1 MDMKLNLK
9 TGGFIQRQRRLLIIG
24 IAVLAML
31 SVVGLS
37 WAGRLNL
44 MRIFSPGT
52 SATTAAVVPQGGDSS
67 DPEEKAKGKHGWGS
81 PPQSSIQRGIITY
94 FDPSGAV
101 ARRGNLTVY
110 RKYPNQIRV
119 DVEQDG
125 LIQTQGIDTG
135 SPWQARSAASLTD
148 AQNRDIRG
156 WLRIWPDH
164 LFIARSSGGAY
175 RELGQ
180 TIEQARPGPPGHR
193 ILYPRPDRVLDLVE
207 VDDDISPPGSSSN
220 RGGEKRTVSYLVDRE
235 RSVVYAARWLEPDD
249 PTQSADSTAPSTEIR
264 IDFGDWKRVGGVL
277 WPMRITRY
285 LGGRLDWNVELREV
299 LVNQQLPAAI
309 FQMP

>member
-1 MDMKLNLK
+1 MKVK
-9 TGGFIQRQRRLLIIG
+9 STMRGFTRQHRRLLITSVAAL
-24 IAVLAML
+24 AVLLVA
-31 SVVGLS
+31 GLG
-37 WAGRLNL
+37 WPGRLNL
-44 MRIFSPGT
+44 MRILSPGT

-101 ARRGNLTVY
+101 ARRAILTVY

-164 LFIARSSGGAY
+164 LFITRSAGGAY

-180 TIEQARPGPPGHR
+180 AIEQARPGPPGHR

-207 VDDDISPPGSSSN
+207 VDDDISPPGSNSN
-220 RGGEKRTVSYLVDRE
+220 QGGEKRTVSYLVDRE

-249 PTQSADSTAPSTEIR
+249 PTQSADSTAASTDIR

-285 LGGRLDWNVELREV
+285 VGGRLDWNVELREV
-299 LVNQQLPAAI
+299 LVNAQLPATV
-309 FQMP
+309 FQEP